1 MTTIQQSEL
10 SDATIFRKLWAIGAL
25 GATLFAIPVTLWG
38 DKFPWLIAVPV
49 VICVGWAIYIDLTA
63 VAPRQEESQASVVV
77 LPQEFRGLSKYR
89 RTLGLYVETEKLPS
103 ELQMDL
109 FGAPEPAGKPQKR
122 VIVLRDD
129 HGRKFVLVE
138 CDRFMARVNSVI
150 EDDVKRAAEHAFK
163 MGWKRIEQ
171 IAQQNPELAHLFEDP
186 LILDAVKADFQ
197 ANVSICMAKSSH
209 VAAEQFLDDS
219 SKPTATLQYRISQE
233 KAKSATK
240 K

>member
-1 MTTIQQSEL
+1 MTMTQQSEM
-10 SDATIFRKLWAIGAL
+10 SDTTIFKKLWAIGAL

-38 DKFPWLIAVPV
+38 DRFPWLIAVPV

-63 VAPRQEESQASVVV
+63 VTPEAEEPRASVMA
-77 LPQEFRGLSKYR
+77 LPQEFRGLSKFR
-89 RTLGLYVETEKLPS
+89 RTFGLYIETEKLPS
-103 ELQMDL
+103 ELQMNL
-109 FGAPEPAGKPQKR
+109 FGEPEPAGKPQKK

-138 CDRFMARVNSVI
+138 CDRFMAKVNSVI

-171 IAQQNPELAHLFEDP
+171 IAQQNPELAHLFENP
-186 LILDAVKADFQ
+186 LVLDAVKADFQ
-197 ANVSICMAKSSH
+197 ANVSICMAKSSD

-219 SKPTATLQYRISQE
+219 S
-233 KAKSATK
+233 
-240 K
+240 